1 LRNTS
6 LIGRAAAIAALL
18 VAVVAVAVIILQG
31 GSTYTVNAIF
41 VNASQIVTGD
51 QVEVAGNP
59 IGSVSDISLTQNGQ
73 ARLKL
78 EIDNKTY
85 RPLREGTEATIRQ
98 TSLSGIANRYVD
110 LRLGP
115 GSAPEI
121 ANGGTLPTTHTT
133 SAVDFDQLFN
143 TLDAP
148 TRKGLQ
154 NVIQGSASQ
163 YAGEGQAAQ
172 AAWRYLNPAVASSS
186 MLFREINRDTAH
198 FTRFIV
204 ESSRLVTDVSQRS
217 TDLSALVQNLATTT
231 EALSSQ
237 RTALGQ
243 SIQQLPGFMR
253 LADTTF
259 TNLRGTLDAVTPLV
273 DASKP
278 VAPKLQKLLV
288 QLKPLAEDSVPTVR
302 DLANIVSRPG
312 ADNDLTDLTELGVPL
327 AGATVRD
334 VNANGKRRLG
344 AFPQSTIALHDSTPE
359 LAVARP
365 YAADLTGWF
374 EGFAHPGFSD
384 ANGNASRV
392 AAQLTLTA
400 LPLDSVNSL
409 LNGINGLLPGQVT
422 GTLSRA
428 TSQLAAAGLVTQQ
441 GDRCPGSMERGAVF
455 FPESGFPCNPREVP
469 TGP

>member
-31 GSTYTVNAIF
+31 GSGYTVRAIF

-115 GSAPEI
+115 ANAPEI
-121 ANGGTLPTTHTT
+121 ADGGTITTTHTT

-143 TLDAP
+143 TLDGP

-186 MLFREINRDTAH
+186 MLFREINRDTAN

-259 TNLRGTLDAVTPLV
+259 SNLRGTLDELTPLV
-273 DASKP
+273 AASKP

-288 QLKPLAEDSVPTVR
+288 QLKPLA
-302 DLANIVSRPG
+302 
-312 ADNDLTDLTELGVPL
+312 
-327 AGATVRD
+327 
-334 VNANGKRRLG
+334 
-344 AFPQSTIALHDSTPE
+344 
-359 LAVARP
+359 
-365 YAADLTGWF
+365 
-374 EGFAHPGFSD
+374 
-384 ANGNASRV
+384 
-392 AAQLTLTA
+392 
-400 LPLDSVNSL
+400 
-409 LNGINGLLPGQVT
+409 
-422 GTLSRA
+422 
-428 TSQLAAAGLVTQQ
+428 
-441 GDRCPGSMERGAVF
+441 
-455 FPESGFPCNPREVP
+455 
-469 TGP
+469 